1 MNKYIVTAP
10 DGSIHKRN
18 TQNHTY
24 NYAVLVMHTKEHRTK
39 LLLNWI
45 ANDERRIAEYVSR
58 EGGEKFIA
66 RLHKEIAKASKEL
79 ANIAD
84 VWSAVAWRRDYSS
97 AVQEANRITD
107 SITKGFN
114 SVVAV
119 IVVETTQVN

>member
-24 NYAVLVMHTKEHRTK
+24 NHAVLVMHTKEHRMEV
-39 LLLNWI
+39 LLYCI
-45 ANDERRIAEYVSR
+45 ANNERRIAEYVNR

-66 RLHKEIAKASKEL
+66 RLHKEIAKANKEL
-79 ANIAD
+79 ANIAA

-97 AVQEANRITD
+97 AVQEANRISD
-107 SITKGFN
+107 SITKGF
-114 SVVAV
+114 SSAAAV

>member
-24 NYAVLVMHTKEHRTK
+24 NHAVLVMHTKEHRMEV
-39 LLLNWI
+39 LLSNI
-45 ANDERRIAEYVSR
+45 VYYERMIAEDTR
-58 EGGEKFIA
+58 EGNESYIT
-66 RLHKEIAKASKEL
+66 RMNKEIAKANKEL

-97 AVQEANRITD
+97 AVQEANRISD
-107 SITKGFN
+107 SITKGF
-114 SVVAV
+114 SSAAAV

>member
-24 NYAVLVMHTKEHRTK
+24 NHAVLVMHTKEHRMK
-39 LLLNWI
+39 VLLNVI
-45 ANDERRIAEYVSR
+45 ANNEREIAECTNRPGY
-58 EGGEKFIA
+58 EGFIT
-66 RLHKEIAKASKEL
+66 RMNKEIAKANKEL

-84 VWSAVAWRRDYSS
+84 VWTAVAWRRDYSS
-97 AVQEANRITD
+97 AVQEVNKISD

-114 SVVAV
+114 SAAAV